1 MSSEPAPAVP
11 WESLLSNRGRALL
24 FIKDRPDAT
33 LRELSL
39 AIGVTERTAF
49 NLVRTLERSGWL
61 RRSRLRR
68 RCRYDV
74 NTIDA
79 PQPGWLRQPVT
90 VAGGAAALS

>member
-1 MSSEPAPAVP
+1 MSGEPAAAVS

-39 AIGVTERTAF
+39 ALGVTERTAF

-68 RCRYDV
+68 RCRYEV
-74 NTIDA
+74 NLIA
-79 PQPGWLRQPVT
+79 PPRPGWPRQPIAVS
-90 VAGGAAALS
+90 GGAAALA